1 MLLNNKFIA
10 SSLLAV
16 SLLFGGT
23 NLTAKEK
30 TIKNQLTYV
39 NFRDLRDLNP
49 HLYGGELFAQN
60 LLFESLVKIEND
72 GSYSPWLAKSWE
84 VKDNG
89 KTYVF
94 QLRDDVYFHDG
105 EKFNAKAAKAN
116 FDALLDNNKRHGW
129 LESIRLMLEVQK
141 SGREAIEASG
151 EYELTLHLASSYYP
165 LLTELGVTR
174 PFRFI
179 SPKAF
184 KNGTTKNGV
193 IKMSGTGSYILES
206 NKVDEYSV
214 FVRNDN
220 YWGKKPNIERI
231 VAKVIP
237 DPQTRLLALE
247 SGEIDLIF
255 GPNMI
260 SAEAYNNYS
269 NRPGF
274 KGIMSEPIST
284 RMMLLNTTHPILKD
298 VRVRQALSHATD
310 KVKISKGLFDGI
322 EAPADTLM
330 SKNTP
335 YSDIGLKPYKFSF
348 EKARKLLDE
357 AGWEKVEGKKYR
369 QKDGKDLEII
379 LNYDSN
385 KVTDNNIAEFLQS
398 QYGKI
403 GVHLNIKGEEEQA
416 YRDRM
421 KTGDFVITFNIGW
434 GVPYDP
440 QSFLGGM
447 RKPVYGDYMAQ
458 QGLKN
463 KKELDNQ
470 ILLALKSTDEVKRQ
484 EHYKYVLETLH
495 NQAVYLPLTYKRN
508 RAIFNEKVKGVSFNI
523 SQYEVPMEKM
533 EIEQ

>member
-1 MLLNNKFIA
+1 MLLRNKWIA
-10 SSLLAV
+10 SSLLAL
-16 SLLFGGT
+16 SLVVGST
-23 NLTAKEK
+23 NTATAAESGV
-30 TIKNQLTYV
+30 KNQLTYV
-39 NFRDLRDLNP
+39 NYRDLRDLNP

-60 LLFESLVKIEND
+60 LLFESLVKIQKD
-72 GSYSPWLAKSWE
+72 GSYAPWLAKSWK
-84 VKDNG
+84 VSDDG

-94 QLRDDVYFHDG
+94 QLREDVSFHDG

-116 FDALLDNNKRHGW
+116 LDALLDNNKRHGW
-129 LESIRLMLEVQK
+129 LESIRLMMEVKQAGK
-141 SGREAIEASG
+141 NPIEASG
-151 EYELTLHLASSYYP
+151 EYELTVRIADSYYP
-165 LLTELGVTR
+165 LLTEFGVTR

-179 SPKAF
+179 SPKSF
-184 KNGTTKNGV
+184 KDGTTKNGV
-193 IKMSGTGSYILES
+193 TKMSGTGPYILES
-206 NKVDEYSV
+206 NKIDEFSV
-214 FVRNDN
+214 FVKNDK

-247 SGEIDLIF
+247 NNEIDLIF

-260 SAEAYNNYS
+260 TAEAYNTYS
-269 NRPGF
+269 NKPGF
-274 KGIMSEPIST
+274 KGIMSEPVST

-298 VRVRQALSHATD
+298 VKVRQALSHATD

-335 YSDIGLKPYKFSF
+335 YADVGLKPYDFSF
-348 EKARKLLDE
+348 EKANKLLDE
-357 AGWEKVEGKKYR
+357 AGWKKVAGKKYR
-369 QKDGKDLEII
+369 QKDGKDLEVI

-385 KVTDNNIAEFLQS
+385 KVTDNNIAEFLQVQCS
-398 QYGKI
+398 KI

-421 KTGDFVITFNIGW
+421 KAGKFVITFNIGW

-440 QSFLGGM
+440 QSFLGSM

-458 QGLKN
+458 QGLSN
-463 KKELDNQ
+463 KKEMDDH
-470 ILLALKSTDEVKRQ
+470 ILAALKSVDEKKRQ
-484 EHYKYVLETLH
+484 EHYKYVFETLH
-495 NQAVYLPLTYKRN
+495 NQAVYLPITYKRN
-508 RAIFNEKVKGVSFNI
+508 RAIFNQKVKDVGFNI

-533 EIEQ
+533 SVR

>member
-1 MLLNNKFIA
+1 MLLKNKFLA
-10 SSLLAV
+10 SSLFAL
-16 SLLFGGT
+16 SLVIGST
-23 NLTAKEK
+23 SVATAAESGV
-30 TIKNQLTYV
+30 KNQLTYV

-60 LLFESLVKIEND
+60 LLFESLIKIDND
-72 GSYSPWLAKSWE
+72 GSYLPWLAKSWE
-84 VKDNG
+84 VKDSG
-89 KTYVF
+89 KTYIF
-94 QLRDDVYFHDG
+94 KLRDDVTFHDG

-129 LESIRLMLEVQK
+129 LESIKLMMDVRK
-141 SGREAIEASG
+141 SGAKAIEVTG
-151 EYELTLHLASSYYP
+151 EYELTIRLADSYYP
-165 LLTELGVTR
+165 LLTEFGVTR

-179 SPKAF
+179 SPKSF
-184 KNGTTKNGV
+184 KDGTTKNGV
-193 IKMSGTGSYILES
+193 SKMSGTGPYTLKS
-206 NKVDEYSV
+206 NKIDEFSV
-214 FVRNDN
+214 FERNDK
-220 YWGKKPNIERI
+220 YWGKKAKIEKI

-247 SGEIDLIF
+247 NGEVDLVF

-260 SAEAYNNYS
+260 TAEAYNTYS

-274 KGIMSEPIST
+274 KGIMSEPVST
-284 RMMLLNTTHPILKD
+284 RMMLLNTTHHILKD
-298 VRVRQALSHATD
+298 VKIRQALSHATD
-310 KVKISKGLFDGI
+310 KVKISKGLFNGI
-322 EAPADTLM
+322 EAPAHTVM

-335 YSDIGLKPYKFSF
+335 YADVGLKPYEFSF
-348 EKARKLLDE
+348 EKASKLLDE
-357 AGWEKVEGKKYR
+357 AGWKKVSGKKYR
-369 QKDGKDLEII
+369 YKDGQELEII

-398 QYGKI
+398 QYSKI

-421 KTGDFVITFNIGW
+421 KSGKFVITFNIGW

-440 QSFLGGM
+440 QNFLGSM

-458 QGLKN
+458 QGLSN
-463 KKELDNQ
+463 KKELDDR
-470 ILLALKSTDEVKRQ
+470 ILSALKSVDEKKRQ
-484 EHYKYVLETLH
+484 EHYKYVFETLH

-508 RAIFNEKVKGVSFNI
+508 RAIFNEKVKDVGFNI

-533 EIEQ
+533 SIK